1 LASTKAGII
10 AGHGRLLAAR
20 KLGLKEEPV
29 IVLDHLTDA
38 QKRAYI
44 IADDQLALN
53 AGWNDEILRI
63 ELAALQQEDFDLS
76 LIGFED
82 DELARLLAAH
92 DAAEGLTD
100 EDSIPELPEAPVCE
114 AGDLWI
120 LGDHKLIIG
129 DATVQTDAERLMGAE
144 AADLFIDLPYN
155 CGYEGY
161 TKDRPTI
168 QNDDISPEQF
178 ARFLQ
183 ASFARFRIVAT
194 ASLWGP

>member
-1 LASTKAGII
+1 LASTKAAII

-120 LGDHKLIIG
+120 LGDHKLLIG
-129 DATVQTDAERLMGAE
+129 DATVQTDADRLMGRSSGPIHRFA
-144 AADLFIDLPYN
+144 LQLRVRRLH
-155 CGYEGY
+155 EG
-161 TKDRPTI
+161 
-168 QNDDISPEQF
+168 
-178 ARFLQ
+178 
-183 ASFARFRIVAT
+183 
-194 ASLWGP
+194 